1 MKSNFEKLS
10 QFLELFY
17 FTSLPSPLSRDFAA
31 HAFHLIV
38 VITVATIWLSY
49 CVSSQEAGI
58 GCSSCL
64 WDWLP
69 SK

>member
-38 VITVATIWLSY
+38 VITVATI
-49 CVSSQEAGI
+49 
-58 GCSSCL
+58 
-64 WDWLP
+64 
-69 SK
+69 